1 MSWCHRDL
9 FMWTNGNHHR
19 VAAKKKHHVEHSRP
33 ATSVH
38 GLVLAVR
45 RARTM
50 MRLYHAVSVDALVG
64 LDFASG
70 WENGD
75 RNHSLRDE
83 PMRSV
88 LRVEDRMAA
97 MQSSRPITST
107 STMGGEK

>member
-1 MSWCHRDL
+1 MVWFWL
-9 FMWTNGNHHR
+9 F
-19 VAAKKKHHVEHSRP
+19 VV
-33 ATSVH
+33 
-38 GLVLAVR
+38 LVLVLR
-45 RARTM
+45 KPVLVLERM

-64 LDFASG
+64 LDFATG

-97 MQSSRPITST
+97 M
-107 STMGGEK
+107 

>member
-1 MSWCHRDL
+1 
-9 FMWTNGNHHR
+9 
-19 VAAKKKHHVEHSRP
+19 
-33 ATSVH
+33 
-38 GLVLAVR
+38 
-45 RARTM
+45 M

>member
-1 MSWCHRDL
+1 M
-9 FMWTNGNHHR
+9 
-19 VAAKKKHHVEHSRP
+19 AAKKIHHVKHSRP

-45 RARTM
+45 RARARAQETGARARTM

-64 LDFASG
+64 LDFATG

-97 MQSSRPITST
+97 M
-107 STMGGEK
+107 